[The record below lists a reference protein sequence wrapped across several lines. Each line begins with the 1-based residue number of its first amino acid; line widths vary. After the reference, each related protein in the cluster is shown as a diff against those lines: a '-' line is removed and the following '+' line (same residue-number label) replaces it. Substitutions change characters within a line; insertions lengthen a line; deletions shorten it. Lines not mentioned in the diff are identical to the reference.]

1 MKELLNKYFPYV
13 IIMFLVMG
21 IMFVLT
27 KPNDNVVLD
36 DIKDKNKAKIE
47 DNKLKEDSLIKVIE
61 LLDLKSDSLTKEID
75 KKEVKIITKI
85 INNEK
90 KYNSILNLESDS
102 SLKLFQS
109 NFNR

>member
-1 MKELLNKYFPYV
+1 MKNFNKLFPY
-13 IIMFLVMG
+13 IIIIAFVVMG
-21 IMFVLT
+21 IIFVLT
-27 KPNDNVVLD
+27 RPNDNTILS

-75 KKEVKIITKI
+75 KKQVKIITKI

-90 KYNSILNLESDS
+90 KYNSILSLSNDS
-102 SLKLFQS
+102 SLRLFQS
-109 NFNR
+109 NYSR

>member
-1 MKELLNKYFPYV
+1 MNQ
-13 IIMFLVMG
+13 
-21 IMFVLT
+21 LT
-27 KPNDNVVLD
+27 KLFLYIIIAFVVMAIIFAVTRPNDNTILTT
-36 DIKDKNKAKIE
+36 IKDKNKAKIE
-47 DNKLKEDSLIKVIE
+47 DNKQKEDSLIKVIE

-75 KKEVKIITKI
+75 KKQVKIITKI

>member
-1 MKELLNKYFPYV
+1 MNQTIKYLLFGITIIILTALAMNIIKSNENPVSNHIKE
-13 IIMFLVMG
+13 
-21 IMFVLT
+21 
-27 KPNDNVVLD
+27 
-36 DIKDKNKAKIE
+36 KNKAKIE
-47 DNKLKEDSLIKVIE
+47 DNKQKEDSLIKVIE

-90 KYNSILNLESDS
+90 KYNSILSLSSDS